1 MRIRGAVVI
10 KQDGQ
15 VALIRRVRNDRT
27 YYLFPGG
34 GAEEGETPEQAAVRE
49 AFEELGVEVRLE
61 RLVALVEFRGSKQYF
76 FAAIIEGGVFGTGD
90 GPEFSAPE
98 YADRGSYT
106 PVWMDVTELDQ
117 HDVRPRRLCLALK
130 DGRLPIRIREER
142 FGRPSGRPQGR
153 SPQFRSGS

>member
-10 KQDGQ
+10 KQNGQ
-15 VALIRRVRNDRT
+15 VALIRRVRNGRT

-49 AFEELGVEVRLE
+49 AFEELGVNVRLE

-76 FAAIIEGGVFGTGD
+76 FAASIEGGVFGTGN

-106 PVWMDVTELDQ
+106 PIWMDVTELDQ

-130 DGRLPIRIREER
+130 EGRLPIRIREE
-142 FGRPSGRPQGR
+142 GAGRPQGR
-153 SPQFRSGS
+153 RQFRSGS